1 MFASIRR
8 FLAPPVFPDDEEKN
22 RAASLLNTIL
32 LSLTFLIILLIF
44 GIWLGGQFRLATY
57 ILIGIFLLVV
67 LGLQIPMRRGYVR
80 LASSILVILFVLL
93 VTFTLAS
100 AGTVRAPGIVFYIFA
115 SIIAGLLVGRRMAF
129 WSSIVN
135 VLIVFGLLW
144 AEINGQLLP
153 PTEISITQGITF
165 AAGSIFTIILLNLA
179 LQSIDSSL
187 ELARRNEREVRELAS
202 TLEQRVAERT
212 RALATSAEVSRRLS
226 TILDPDQLVL
236 EVVEQVQAAFHYYHA
251 HIYLLDNTG
260 QTLKM
265 VGGTGEAGREM
276 LERGHSIPLE
286 RGLVGRAART
296 NTPVLVPDTEN
307 EPGWLPNPL
316 LPETK
321 AEIAVPIAFGETVL
335 GVLDVQHD
343 LVNGLTE
350 ADAELLQSIASQVA
364 VALQI
369 ARQYEQSHEREEDLS
384 MMMEFS
390 PEAIGFVN
398 TQTGLFESVNSTAEH
413 LYGLPREE
421 LTKVGPAQMSPEY
434 QPNGRPSLD
443 AAMEKIGEA
452 LQGGRPV
459 FEWTHTNAAGEP
471 IPCEVR
477 LVGLTGARSHLV
489 RFSVTDISER
499 KRIEQELAKRAERD
513 RVLARISTK
522 IRGAVSIEQVLQVAT
537 QEVRQ
542 ATRAARS
549 VAIIEP
555 NEETMTLQPVSGR
568 DL

>member
-8 FLAPPVFPDDEEKN
+8 FLAPPVFPDEEEKT
-22 RAASLLNTIL
+22 RAASLLNIVL
-32 LSLTFLIILLIF
+32 LSLTFLVTVIIF
-44 GIWLGGQFRLATY
+44 GVLLGGQFRLAAY
-57 ILIGIFLLVV
+57 ISLGTFILVL
-67 LGLQIPMRRGYVR
+67 LGLQIPMRRGHVKPASALLVLTFLPIVTAA
-80 LASSILVILFVLL
+80 LASG
-93 VTFTLAS
+93 
-100 AGTVRAPGIVFYIFA
+100 GTVRAPGIVFYLFA
-115 SIIAGLLVGRRMAF
+115 SIIAGLLVSRRMAF
-129 WSSIVN
+129 WVSIVN
-135 VLIVFGLLW
+135 VVIVFGLLW
-144 AEINGQLLP
+144 AEINGRLLP

-165 AAGSIFTIILLNLA
+165 AVGSIFTVILLNLA

-187 ELARRNEREVRELAS
+187 ERARRNEREVRELAS

-236 EVVEQVQAAFHYYHA
+236 EVVEQVKAAFNYYHA
-251 HIYLLDNTG
+251 HIYLLDEDRK
-260 QTLKM
+260 TLNM

-276 LERGHSIPLE
+276 LERGHSIPLA

-296 NTPVLVPDTEN
+296 KTPVIVPDTTSEL
-307 EPGWLPNPL
+307 GWLPNPL
-316 LPETK
+316 LPETQ

-335 GVLDVQHD
+335 GVLDVQHNI
-343 LVNGLTE
+343 LNGLGQSD
-350 ADAELLQSIASQVA
+350 ADLLQTIANQVA
-364 VALQI
+364 VALRN
-369 ARQYEQSHEREEDLS
+369 ARQYEQSREREEDLS

-398 TQTGLFESVNSTAEH
+398 TQTGLFESVNSAAER

-421 LTKVGPAQMSPEY
+421 LTKVGPAQMSPEF
-434 QPNGRPSLD
+434 QPDGRPSQD

-459 FEWTHTNAAGEP
+459 FEWTHTNASGKL

-477 LVGLTGARSHLV
+477 LVGLTETRSHLV

-522 IRGAVSIEQVLQVAT
+522 IRGAVSMEQVLQVAT

-542 ATRAARS
+542 ATRADRS
-549 VAIIEP
+549 VAVIEP
-555 NEETMTLQPVSGR
+555 NEETIFINKE
-568 DL
+568 